1 MVQIVPVPGTVGV
14 DQDGLCR
21 EYKPRA
27 KDSPHPRDGFHL
39 LCLAQETKH
48 SCRWTQIEGHINE

>member
-1 MVQIVPVPGTVGV
+1 MVQILPVPGTVHM
-14 DQDGLCR
+14 DQDGLGK

-39 LCLAQETKH
+39 LCLALETADGLRLKD
-48 SCRWTQIEGHINE
+48 T